1 MLEFAIVLPILL
13 TLLVGMIF
21 FGLALNTKQDVT
33 RAAAEG
39 ARAGAVEIAPPPGSI
54 VAELDDPRYIQALL
68 ATQEAVEG
76 FYSSGCTSEVL
87 CHVDLH
93 DCEIDPAWLA
103 PSTTGY
109 GEGNLCVSVRISY
122 EGYPAGNSVPFVG
135 SVIPER
141 FVSAS
146 TARVNQ

>member
-39 ARAGAVEIAPPPGSI
+39 ARAGAVEIPPAPTALP
-54 VAELDDPRYIQALL
+54 AEVDDPRYKEAAA
-68 ATQEAVEG
+68 ATNEAVQS
-76 FYSSGCTSEVL
+76 FYGDGCTNDVQ
-87 CHVDLH
+87 CQVDLH
-93 DCEIDPAWLA
+93 SCDADPNWAN
-103 PSTTGY
+103 PSATTY
-109 GEGNLCVSVRISY
+109 GLGNICVSVRIAYS
-122 EGYPAGNSVPFVG
+122 GYPAGNNVPFVG
-135 SVIPER
+135 AVIPDS
-141 FVSAS
+141 FVSSS